1 MVEEERERERGGG
14 RAEKDRASER
24 FSNIKVRRGDNMLKH
39 ETSDGGEE
47 NWNTAVVL
55 AC

>member
-1 MVEEERERERGGG
+1 MRGRESELK
-14 RAEKDRASER
+14 KDRIRER
-24 FSNIKVRRGDNMLKH
+24 FSNIKVRGGDNMLKH

-47 NWNTAVVL
+47 NWNAAVVL